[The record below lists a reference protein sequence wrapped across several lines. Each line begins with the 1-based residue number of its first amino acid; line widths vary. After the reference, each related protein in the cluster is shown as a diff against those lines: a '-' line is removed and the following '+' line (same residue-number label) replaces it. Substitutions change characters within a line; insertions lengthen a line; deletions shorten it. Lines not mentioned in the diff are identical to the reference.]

1 MKKRIAFLCV
11 LFCMLANLRSQ
22 DGNSLSIEYVGN
34 MGVLLSNGKQSVSI
48 DAFHVFYHADYKNP
62 SKELVYSLMEGTH
75 KEYPAVTMAL
85 FTHVHGDHF
94 YKGYGAEYVQK
105 NEDALLLA
113 AAQSCEEI
121 REMIGSDKYANQL
134 KEIPYDGT
142 TRIIIQEEVCVKAF
156 KLDHA
161 SPRRHGEVQ
170 NIAYIVEIANKKV
183 LHVGDSEWDPVK
195 QIFPAKNMLAEK
207 IDVAILPYWMLLY
220 DDPVENVEKYIH
232 PKEIIATHIPP
243 DISKSDQA
251 KLRKL
256 FPGITLFMEI
266 GEVK

>member
-1 MKKRIAFLCV
+1 MKQGIVLLMVSFLITIG
-11 LFCMLANLRSQ
+11 RSQ
-22 DGNSLSIEYVGN
+22 DLHKLQVEYIGN

-62 SKELVYSLMEGTH
+62 SKELVRSLLQGTH

-94 YKGYGAEYVQK
+94 YKGYGAEYVQG
-105 NEDALLLA
+105 NSAAILLA

-121 REMIGSDKYANQL
+121 REMIGSDKHASQL
-134 KEIPYDGT
+134 KEVPYDGT
-142 TRIIIQEEVCVKAF
+142 SLKITQGEVCVKAF

-161 SPRRHGEVQ
+161 GPRRHGQVQ
-170 NIAYIVEIANKKV
+170 NIAYIVDIADKKI

-195 QIFPAKNMLAEK
+195 RIFPVKKVIEEK
-207 IDVAILPYWMLLY
+207 IDIAILPYWMLLY
-220 DDPVENVEKYIH
+220 DDPVENVQKYIH

>member
-1 MKKRIAFLCV
+1 MKKRITFLCV
-11 LFCMLANLRSQ
+11 LFCILANLRSQ

-48 DAFHVFYHADYKNP
+48 DAFHVFYRADYKNP
-62 SKELVYSLMEGTH
+62 SKELVYSLMQGTH
-75 KEYPAVTMAL
+75 KQYPAVEMAL

-94 YKGYGAEYVQK
+94 YKGYGAEYVQG

-113 AAQSCEEI
+113 AAQSCDEI
-121 REMIGSDKYANQL
+121 REILGADKHAAQL
-134 KEIPYDGT
+134 REVPYDGSIVKVT
-142 TRIIIQEEVCVKAF
+142 QGEVCVKAF

-161 SPRRHGEVQ
+161 GPSRHGSVQ
-170 NIAYIVEIANKKV
+170 NIAYIVDIADKKI

-195 QIFPAKNMLAEK
+195 RIFPVKNILEEK
-207 IDVAILPYWMLLY
+207 IDIAVLPYWMLLY
-220 DDPVENVEKYIH
+220 DDPVENVAKYIH

-266 GEVK
+266 GEVR